1 MPFQYAH
8 KLSELLEGEKCQIV
22 IDNKEVL
29 LVNLAG
35 TVFALDDRCPHLGGS
50 LFEGDLMGSQ
60 IICPKHGASFDVKTG
75 KNEGSAKIAFIK
87 MKVRDAKTYKV
98 KVDGD
103 NILVDLD

>member
-8 KLSELLEGEKCQIV
+8 KLSELSEGEKRQIV